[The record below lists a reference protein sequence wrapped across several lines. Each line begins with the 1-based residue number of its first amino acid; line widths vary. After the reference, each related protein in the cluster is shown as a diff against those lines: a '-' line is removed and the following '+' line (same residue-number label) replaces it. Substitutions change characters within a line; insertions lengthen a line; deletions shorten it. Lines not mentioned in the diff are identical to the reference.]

1 MPHETSIMN
10 TSSDITNIENDP
22 EVIFVHALNRSTYIL
37 NNPLLVFSHFRKKL
51 DILISIASFFGN
63 SKMYCGLH
71 FLFRQ
76 HISTREI
83 PCINK
88 T

>member
-1 MPHETSIMN
+1 VPQESSIIN
-10 TSSDITNIENDP
+10 TLSDITNIENDT
-22 EVIFVHALNRSTYIL
+22 ELIFVHALNNL
-37 NNPLLVFSHFRKKL
+37 LLVSSHFRKKL

-71 FLFRQ
+71 FFSIG
-76 HISTREI
+76 HIITRET

>member
-37 NNPLLVFSHFRKKL
+37 NNPLLVFSHFRKCIVGCILYSVGTLSLVKYPVLIKL
-51 DILISIASFFGN
+51 NILLLL
-63 SKMYCGLH
+63 Y
-71 FLFRQ
+71 
-76 HISTREI
+76 
-83 PCINK
+83 
-88 T
+88 